1 MELLKQLYNISSP
14 SRRENA
20 MITFISNKLTEM
32 GVAHTIDKAGNIYA
46 TKGKGKTFPCLVAH
60 TDEVHYLHT
69 KGYEVVT
76 MKDEII
82 VGYDSEKREFQG
94 IGADDKNGIWICL
107 KCLEEYDNLKCAFFV
122 EEEIGCQGSRVA
134 DMEFFKD
141 CRFVLQCDRKGNSDI
156 ITKING
162 LKLCSKEFIEA
173 LNPGKYGYKTT
184 EGLSTDVGALKDRKL
199 EISCINISCG
209 YYNPHTKNEFTH
221 IGDLMKCLDLVKH
234 VITDCQ
240 QVYPHINQP
249 KPVRKPTRGFYRESV
264 DYDMFGM
271 DAILSSLGVQQ
282 EKHKAPKRIP
292 YMKQYYDLTTEMT
305 KLLSNDPDLRV
316 ADIMKLIGD
325 KHEGMTKPDFRCAYY
340 EITGHSDCLPSQ
352 SETLHRQFM

>member
-60 TDEVHYLHT
+60 TDEVHYQHT

-76 MKDEII
+76 MKNEII

-141 CRFVLQCDRKGNSDI
+141 CRFVLQCDRKGNGDI

-199 EISCINISCG
+199 EVSCINISCG

-249 KPVRKPTRGFYRESV
+249 KPVRKPV

-271 DAILSSLGVQQ
+271 DAILSCLGVQH
-282 EKHKAPKRIP
+282 EKREIPKKVP
-292 YMKQYYDLTTEMT
+292 YMRRYCDLVTDMT
-305 KLLSNDPDLRV
+305 KLLSNEPKLEM
-316 ADIMKLIGD
+316 ADIMAKIAQ
-325 KHEGMTKPDFRCAYY
+325 KHEGMRRVDFDCAYY
-340 EITGHSDCLPSQ
+340 EITGHSSRQ
-352 SETLHRQFM
+352 HTNVAHRQTI

>member
-14 SRRENA
+14 SRRENE
-20 MITFISNKLTEM
+20 MVDFIANKLTEI
-32 GVAHTIDKAGNIYA
+32 GVVHTIDEAGNIYA

-60 TDEVHYLHT
+60 IDEVHYLHT

-141 CRFVLQCDRKGNSDI
+141 CRFILQCDRKGNSDI
-156 ITKING
+156 IARING
-162 LKLCSKEFIEA
+162 LKLCSTEFIEA
-173 LNPGKYGYKTT
+173 VNPEKYGYKTT
-184 EGLSTDVGALKDRKL
+184 EGLSTDVGMLKERKL
-199 EISCINISCG
+199 GISCVNISCG

-221 IGDLMKCLDLVKH
+221 IGDLMKCLNLVKH

-249 KPVRKPTRGFYRESV
+249 KPVYRTIRKSDRSFVDDSMRHSMSNVFRTLGFQPEKRETS
-264 DYDMFGM
+264 
-271 DAILSSLGVQQ
+271 
-282 EKHKAPKRIP
+282 KRIP
-292 YMKQYYDLTTEMT
+292 YMKQYYDLVTGMT
-305 KLLSNDPDLRV
+305 NLLSMDPNLGL
-316 ADIMKLIGD
+316 ADIMKLIAD
-325 KHEGMTKPDFRCAYY
+325 KYEGMKKQDFQCAYY
-340 EITGHSDCLPSQ
+340 EIMGHPDYSSKKVSQ
-352 SETLHRQFM
+352 KQIV